1 MITLVQLFII
11 TSIIKLYFVALLVG
25 LEAAMRTASWRHW
38 RQLLTAG
45 AAGTAPPPL
54 PTTPAPAAAHSAR
67 AGQNAAAARL
77 ANWRHWRQL
86 LTIAAPGSAPPL
98 LPWTPK

>member
-45 AAGTAPPPL
+45 DAGAAPPPL
-54 PTTPAPAAAHSAR
+54 TAKLAPAVAHSAR
-67 AGQNAAAARL
+67 AGQNAAARI

-86 LTIAAPGSAPPL
+86 LTVAAPGSAPPL
-98 LPWTPK
+98 LPWAPQ